1 MKRFSTPSRPGTSLL
16 PVDPMEKEL
25 NQVLTTLY
33 SCRECLRIK
42 GLLARYV
49 ARQKFEATGRRLAA
63 EVYSE
68 KMGQRAYEGYRD
80 HTGGVSLANGGPIP
94 AWADL
99 PPAIRAAWGAAAKA
113 LLNEAP
119 Q

>member
-49 ARQKFEATGRRLAA
+49 ARQKSEATARRLAA

-80 HTGGVSLANGGPIP
+80 HTGGVSLATGGPIP

-113 LLNEAP
+113 LLNEVP